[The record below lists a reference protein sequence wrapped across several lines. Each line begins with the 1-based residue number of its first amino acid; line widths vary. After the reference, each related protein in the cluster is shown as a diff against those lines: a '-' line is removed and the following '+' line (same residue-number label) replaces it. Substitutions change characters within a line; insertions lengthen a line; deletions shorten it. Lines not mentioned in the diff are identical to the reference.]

1 MIMQSAA
8 QKLIKNNEAT
18 VKKSNSLYQT
28 FWRWHFYGGILFAP
42 FLILLSISG
51 ALYLYQAEIETMIYK
66 DKLIVEQGEK
76 VLPLSEQVNAV
87 KDKYPN
93 AEIGS
98 IRLPKESDRAS
109 LVITTKEDVVTQ
121 VYVNPYTAKITG
133 TILDEEHF
141 KNVVAKLHSEWVVGG
156 TFINRLV
163 ELAAC
168 WTIIILVTGL
178 YIWLPRNK
186 TSFMGTIVPRCKKNG
201 RVFWRDLHA
210 VTAFWLSFMIFILII
225 TGLPWSGVM
234 GEQINKLATS
244 SNAGYPTYSSMAP
257 KAGQTTD
264 EIAEDIPWATENNPA
279 PVSEQAEGKLSLDQV
294 MYLAQKNN
302 IRKPYTISNPIGEDG
317 VFTVASSRDKPEN
330 EATVYFN
337 QYNGEI
343 VEDVRF
349 SDYGW
354 MAKAISIGIA
364 LHEGHYFGLANQLL
378 GTIAAL
384 GLVAIV
390 IFSLIMWVKR
400 KPDGKLGVPK
410 KSDKKLRPWLIVIM
424 IITGIVMPLAGIS
437 FIVVL
442 ILDRFVIPRIKPL
455 QEWLS

>member
-1 MIMQSAA
+1 MQSAA
-8 QKLIKNNEAT
+8 QKLVKNDEAT
-18 VKKSNSLYQT
+18 VKRSNSLYQT

-51 ALYLYQAEIETMIYK
+51 ALYLYQTEIETMIYK
-66 DKLIVEQGEK
+66 DKLIVEKGET

-98 IRLPKESDRAS
+98 IRLPKENDRAT
-109 LVITTKEDVVTQ
+109 LVKITNEDVVTQ

-133 TILDEEHF
+133 TILDEKHF

-178 YIWLPRNK
+178 YIWWPKNRG
-186 TSFMGTIVPRCKKNG
+186 SVMGTILPRVRNKG
-201 RVFWRDLHA
+201 RVLWRDLHA
-210 VTAFWLSFMIFILII
+210 VTAFWLSLMILLLIV

-244 SNAGYPTYSSMAP
+244 ANAGYPTYAFMAP
-257 KAGQTTD
+257 KAEKITA
-264 EIAEDIPWATENNPA
+264 EIAEDIPWATENNPV
-279 PVSEQAEGKLSLDQV
+279 PTSEASEGKLSLDQI
-294 MYLAQKNN
+294 MSLAQENN
-302 IRKPYTISNPIGEDG
+302 IKKPFTVSSPVGEDG

-337 QYNGEI
+337 QYNGEM

-364 LHEGHYFGLANQLL
+364 LHEGRYVGLANQLL
-378 GTIAAL
+378 GTLAAF

-390 IFSLIMWVKR
+390 IFSLIMWKKR
-400 KPDGKLGVPK
+400 KPAGKIGLPK

-437 FIVVL
+437 FIVVF
-442 ILDRFVIPRIKPL
+442 ILDRFVIPRIKLL

>member
-1 MIMQSAA
+1 MQSAA
-8 QKLIKNNEAT
+8 KQLPVKNENKARGT
-18 VKKSNSLYQT
+18 NSLYQT
-28 FWRWHFYGGILFAP
+28 FWRWHFYGGIIFAP

-51 ALYLYQAEIETMIYK
+51 ALYLYQSEIETMIYK
-66 DKLIVEQGEK
+66 DKLIVQQGDK
-76 VLPLSEQVNAV
+76 TLPLSEQVDAV
-87 KDKYPN
+87 KREYPE

-98 IRLPKESDRAS
+98 VRLPKDDNRAT
-109 LVITTKEDVVTQ
+109 LVKISENEVVTQ
-121 VYVNPYTAKITG
+121 VYVDPYTAKITG
-133 TILDEEHF
+133 TILDEKHF
-141 KNVVAKLHSEWVVGG
+141 KNVVAKLHSEWIVGG
-156 TFINRLV
+156 TFVNRLV

-178 YIWLPRNK
+178 YIWWPRNK
-186 TSFMGTIVPRCKKNG
+186 LSLMGTIVPRFKKNG

-210 VTAFWLSFMIFILII
+210 VTAFWLSFMILILIV

-244 SNAGYPTYSSMAP
+244 AKAGYPTYAWTAP
-257 KAGQTTD
+257 TAEKTTN

-279 PVSEQAEGKLSLDQV
+279 PTSEPADGKLSLDQI
-294 MYLAQKNN
+294 MYLAQENN
-302 IRKPYTISNPIGEDG
+302 IQKPYTISSPIGEDG

-337 QYNGEI
+337 QYNGDI

-354 MAKAISIGIA
+354 MAKTISIGIA

-390 IFSLIMWVKR
+390 IFSLIMWKKR
-400 KPDGKLGVPK
+400 KPAGKLGVPK

-437 FIVVL
+437 FITMFVF
-442 ILDRFVIPRIKPL
+442 DRFIIPRVKPL

>member
-1 MIMQSAA
+1 MQSAA
-8 QKLIKNNEAT
+8 KQLP
-18 VKKSNSLYQT
+18 VKSENKARGTNSLYQT
-28 FWRWHFYGGILFAP
+28 FWRWHFYGGIFFAP

-51 ALYLYQAEIETMIYK
+51 ALYLYQSEIETMIYK
-66 DKLIVEQGEK
+66 DKLIVQQGDK
-76 VLPLSEQVNAV
+76 TLPLSEQVDAV
-87 KDKYPN
+87 KREYPE

-98 IRLPKESDRAS
+98 VRLPKDDNRAT
-109 LVITTKEDVVTQ
+109 LVKISENEVVTQ
-121 VYVNPYTAKITG
+121 VYVDPYTAKITG
-133 TILDEEHF
+133 TILDEKHF
-141 KNVVAKLHSEWVVGG
+141 KNVVAKLHSEWIVGG
-156 TFINRLV
+156 TFVNRLV

-178 YIWLPRNK
+178 YIWWPRNK
-186 TSFMGTIVPRCKKNG
+186 LSLMGTIVPRFKKNG

-210 VTAFWLSFMIFILII
+210 VTAFWLSFMILILIV

-244 SNAGYPTYSSMAP
+244 AKAGYPTYAWTAP
-257 KAGQTTD
+257 KAEKTTN

-279 PVSEQAEGKLSLDQV
+279 PTSEPADGKLSLDQI
-294 MYLAQKNN
+294 MYLAQENN
-302 IRKPYTISNPIGEDG
+302 IQKPYTISSPIGEDG

-337 QYNGEI
+337 QYNGDI

-354 MAKAISIGIA
+354 MAKTISIGIA

-390 IFSLIMWVKR
+390 IFSLIMWKKR
-400 KPDGKLGVPK
+400 KPAGKLGVPK

-437 FIVVL
+437 FITMFVF
-442 ILDRFVIPRIKPL
+442 DRFIIPRVKPL